1 MIGNRKFSSSVGYIP
16 LERCA
21 TMYQSFKEHKEV
33 AEIKKKKKNTG
44 IYMDN
49 EL

>member
-33 AEIKKKKKNTG
+33 AERKKKTHRYLYG
-44 IYMDN
+44 
-49 EL
+49 

>member
-16 LERCA
+16 LEHCA

-33 AEIKKKKKNTG
+33 AEIKKKKTTG